1 MRISLIVST
10 YNWPEALHLCLKSI
24 MIQTRMP
31 DEVIIADDGSKDET
45 KTLIENMQKDFPC
58 KLVHAWIPD
67 EGFRLALSR
76 NNAIRTY
83 CTGDY
88 VIFIDQ
94 DIILD
99 KKFIEDHERLATK
112 GCFVIGGRTKLSA
125 LLSKRLLSSKKIKL
139 GLFTKG
145 IIRKVNMVHIRC
157 LFPVTSKMYS
167 WNKLYG
173 RGANMAMFKSD
184 LEKVNGFDEDI
195 VGYGVED
202 IDLFNRLMNNG
213 INKKYAQFCAIEHH
227 LYHKRG
233 KVIEN
238 NFKIAF
244 TNKKRKKCKNGL
256 THDNK

>member
-1 MRISLIVST
+1 MKISLIVST
-10 YNWPEALHLCLKSI
+10 YNWPEALNLCLRSI

-45 KTLIENMQKDFPC
+45 KVLIEHMQENFPC
-58 KLVHAWIPD
+58 ELKHAWIPD
-67 EGFRLALSR
+67 IGFRLALSR
-76 NNAIRTY
+76 NNAIRTC

-99 KKFIEDHERLATK
+99 KKFVEDHERLATK

-125 LLSKRLLSSKKIKL
+125 LLSKKLLKSKNIKL

-157 LFPVTSKMYS
+157 LFPLTSKMYS

-173 RGANMAMFKSD
+173 RGANMAMFMSD
-184 LEKVNGFDEDI
+184 IEKVNGFDEDI
-195 VGYGVED
+195 IGYGVED

-213 INKKYAQFCAIEHH
+213 IKRKYAQFCAIEHH

-244 TNKKRKKCKNGL
+244 ANKKRKRCKNGL
-256 THDNK
+256 IHDDK